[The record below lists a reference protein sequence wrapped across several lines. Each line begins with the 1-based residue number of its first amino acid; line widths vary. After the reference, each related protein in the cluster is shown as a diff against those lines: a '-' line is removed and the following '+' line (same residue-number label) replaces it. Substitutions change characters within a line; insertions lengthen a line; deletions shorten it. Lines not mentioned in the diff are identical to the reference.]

1 MIGKMV
7 KKLLR
12 GFINIIEYFQ
22 YLLCLKTMEYIVQ
35 TREIFFPFLTFVTF
49 FKTDFETDI
58 FLALL
63 LIG

>member
-1 MIGKMV
+1 
-7 KKLLR
+7 
-12 GFINIIEYFQ
+12 
-22 YLLCLKTMEYIVQ
+22 MEYIVQ

-49 FKTDFETDI
+49 FEQDFETDI